1 MFVLFVSH
9 TSHPQCILAMNF
21 GTPPVPVRKPNT
33 VRSVSMSSGM
43 YRPRTV
49 LPPAPWVKQKKQKP
63 PAQPPAYEPKPPE
76 DFPMKLTLKLED
88 EDRDTDIA
96 KLCSDALT
104 ELPLLVQVKEALEV
118 EGSPVKLEKGE
129 MLMLHFIG
137 EIPRVHAVDSSDGS
151 EMWLPVQAEQ
161 EYERLPLGKVKMQ
174 FLY

>member
-1 MFVLFVSH
+1 
-9 TSHPQCILAMNF
+9 
-21 GTPPVPVRKPNT
+21 
-33 VRSVSMSSGM
+33 
-43 YRPRTV
+43 
-49 LPPAPWVKQKKQKP
+49 
-63 PAQPPAYEPKPPE
+63 
-76 DFPMKLTLKLED
+76 MKLTLKLED

-174 FLY
+174 FIY